1 MCEHSQ
7 NDVEEHRKPGDHWM
21 RRLSY
26 VYNPTK
32 LVIIAISFP
41 GMAKITGMFR
51 WSLIRRFLIVSA
63 PHRVFSDYGRNSIGR
78 LWISTLSVS
87 ILNTD

>member
-26 VYNPTK
+26 VYNPSK

-41 GMAKITGMFR
+41 GIAKITGMFR
-51 WSLIRRFLIVSA
+51 
-63 PHRVFSDYGRNSIGR
+63 
-78 LWISTLSVS
+78 
-87 ILNTD
+87 